1 MGSRIAPQLSEA
13 DEARLLHEIRML
25 TIHID
30 DMTKSYN
37 ARQKDREPWPCPRRE
52 ALSQEVHASLGASIR
67 QALLL
72 RHEAAVALGIGDRY
86 PAEIQ

>member
-13 DEARLLHEIRML
+13 EEAWLLHEIRML

-30 DMTKSYN
+30 DMTKNYN
-37 ARQKDREPWPCPRRE
+37 ARRKYDEPLSSPRAE
-52 ALSQEVHASLGASIR
+52 ALSQEVHDSLGAAIR
-67 QALLL
+67 QALQL